1 MFLSGNISTPFEVGS
16 QKFESDIM
24 PPIRSIFDVD
34 EYDQE
39 SIAIFKDYCLIS
51 SATRMNSSEAG
62 PYAHNAT
69 QWKGRGVGNS
79 NLPVC

>member
-1 MFLSGNISTPFEVGS
+1 MTSRDIWH
-16 QKFESDIM
+16 IM